1 MLWLGSQSC
10 KHQTDR
16 NLELCAGQ
24 QGEGGVLR
32 TDGFA
37 CLHRGTRTDPGCGL
51 TGEHP
56 GSAHVQVKCQEIVE
70 GFLHMLVE
78 ARVKHDK
85 GQRGI

>member
-1 MLWLGSQSC
+1 MLGSRRKAAS
-10 KHQTDR
+10 
-16 NLELCAGQ
+16 
-24 QGEGGVLR
+24 GVLR
-32 TDGFA
+32 MVDRGFA
-37 CLHRGTRTDPGCGL
+37 CLHRGTRTDPECGL

-85 GQRGI
+85 GNTVLHV